1 MNHNEDL
8 QRSLVAWA
16 GTRGE
21 SLRGSVDA
29 SPGWFYGRDG
39 VDVLAVTNTSV
50 VRVRRSLHGFF
61 GGAPATIDV
70 RSHRR
75 AWIVKPGRRTLLVVQ
90 LTHVDL
96 LRTRTVAEAAAF
108 RRDVRAARLD
118 RPRKRYFVKLRAWRP
133 PTIPVR
139 PVVLAVRAWRP
150 PTVPVRPAV
159 LAVRAWRPPALPHS
173 LSSRPVVVGASAT
186 AALALTVGIAV
197 VGLPSDQESAG
208 QASAGERVAS
218 QRLEPRAG
226 PHAAP
231 GDEAAGAEQRQDQSG
246 AGGVTSAP
254 VVQTPRPTSRGHVRA
269 QPVPAGQ

>member
-8 QRSLVAWA
+8 QRSLAAWA
-16 GTRGE
+16 GARGE

-50 VRVRRSLHGFF
+50 VRVRRSLQGFF
-61 GGAPATIDV
+61 GGAPATIEV

-90 LTHVDL
+90 LTHADL

-108 RRDVRAARLD
+108 RRDVRAARMD
-118 RPRKRYFVKLRAWRP
+118 RPRKRYFAKLRAWRP

-139 PVVLAVRAWRP
+139 PAVVAVRAWRP
-150 PTVPVRPAV
+150 PGIST
-159 LAVRAWRPPALPHS
+159 
-173 LSSRPVVVGASAT
+173 RPVMVGASAT

-197 VGLPSDQESAG
+197 VGLPSDQETGG
-208 QASAGERVAS
+208 QASAGEVATS
-218 QRLEPRAG
+218 QPADVGASRQ
-226 PHAAP
+226 AAS
-231 GDEAAGAEQRQDQSG
+231 GGEDASGQQAEQRG
-246 AGGVTSAP
+246 ADGVTSAP
-254 VVQTPRPTSRGHVRA
+254 VAQVPKPTSRGHVRA